1 MRQFLL
7 IVILII
13 AGLAPVYSQ
22 TTEQLVD
29 ICVSRLGEA
38 TYLRDFQVQLD
49 AAEPGRALPV
59 AKYSMVLNKN
69 TQYRL
74 SICNSDVSQG
84 LGIIQLFDNKG
95 LIGSN
100 FSDATGTNYP
110 AYDIQIQS
118 TGVYHIFIS
127 FKDGM
132 PGTAVGVLSFVKR
145 L

>member
-1 MRQFLL
+1 MRQFL
-7 IVILII
+7 IIILII
-13 AGLAPVYSQ
+13 AGFSPAYSQ

-29 ICVSRLGEA
+29 ICVSRLDGA
-38 TYLRDFQVQLD
+38 TYLRDFQVELE
-49 AAEPGRALPV
+49 AADPGKATPV

-74 SICNSDVSQG
+74 SICNSDVSPG
-84 LGIIQLFDNKG
+84 KGIIQIYDNKG

-100 FSDATGTNYP
+100 FNEASGTYYP
-110 AYDIQIQS
+110 FYDLQIQS

-127 FKDGM
+127 FSEGLA
-132 PGTAVGVLSFVKR
+132 GTAVGVLSFVKR